1 MCVRVCVH
9 HHPPFSV
16 WRSQTQ
22 TDELESEAISPSVF
36 DPLEDWQAPPAVAD
50 FLARVGPMMNAQLAR
65 NATSHAFDGNTTN
78 TNTQSYADTQSN
90 TKCAIADYNLF
101 TSDESDQ
108 VECLHTLQHAWPQ
121 PQEEEGAGHADGEGA
136 LLLLLSHLC
145 DTLTRTLFANAAQ
158 DGAVTTAELPCTGI
172 SWTATGSTL
181 CAS

>member
-1 MCVRVCVH
+1 MAPLLLWSDTNPATVLPRWLFTDCRIPRRRGEEFVTQPSEVLVCACVCVHH

-78 TNTQSYADTQSN
+78 TNTH
-90 TKCAIADYNLF
+90 TKL
-101 TSDESDQ
+101 
-108 VECLHTLQHAWPQ
+108 
-121 PQEEEGAGHADGEGA
+121 
-136 LLLLLSHLC
+136 
-145 DTLTRTLFANAAQ
+145 R
-158 DGAVTTAELPCTGI
+158 
-172 SWTATGSTL
+172 
-181 CAS
+181 

>member
-1 MCVRVCVH
+1 MKQPLEVLVYVCACVCVH
-9 HHPPFSV
+9 HHLPFSV

-65 NATSHAFDGNTTN
+65 NATSHAFDGNTNAN
-78 TNTQSYADTQSN
+78 TNTHTHTHSCADTQPI

-136 LLLLLSHLC
+136 LLLLLAL
-145 DTLTRTLFANAAQ
+145 
-158 DGAVTTAELPCTGI
+158 VI
-172 SWTATGSTL
+172 SVMHSRGL
-181 CAS
+181 